1 MASALVGSVLLAA
14 PASAA
19 SKMILPIPL
28 GSTSD
33 FAVLAGASV
42 SNTGKTPLA
51 GNLGISP
58 GTAVTGYA
66 EGISLMPGS
75 TLHLG
80 DSVSENA
87 QIDLVEAIRDATSRE
102 LTAQNATALYE
113 LGETTFLPG
122 VYGSSTS
129 MGITGEVTLDGGGN
143 ENAVFLFRMGTTLT
157 TASASNIRLING
169 AHARNV
175 FWMVGT
181 SATLGTTSSFVGT
194 ILAKVSITATTDVS
208 VRGRLLANTGSVTFD
223 SNPVAKVT
231 AVVLPGADPLPGTP
245 PVIDSPPMASPP
257 PAEAAEQ
264 VGATPALKG
273 SAVGSS
279 TMPPTPDGTE
289 YLAYTGVTDGLKF
302 RLALAGSLLLALGT
316 IFTRVGSRRVG
327 SAPQ

>member
-1 MASALVGSVLLAA
+1 MASALIGSVLLAP
-14 PASAA
+14 PASAS
-19 SKMILPIPL
+19 SKTILPIPL

-66 EGISLMPGS
+66 EGLSLMPGS

-80 DSVSENA
+80 DAISENA
-87 QIDLVEAIRDATSRE
+87 QIDLVEAIRDASLRDF
-102 LTAQNATALYE
+102 TAPEASTLYE
-113 LGETTFLPG
+113 LGQTTFPPG

-129 MGITGEVTLDGGGN
+129 MGITGELTLDGEGD

-157 TASASNIRLING
+157 TASASNVRLING

-181 SATLGTTSSFVGT
+181 SATLGTGSRFVGT
-194 ILAKVSITATTDVS
+194 ILAKVSITATTNVS

-223 SNPVAKVT
+223 SSPVAKVN
-231 AVVLPGADPLPGTP
+231 AVTLPGMDPTPEVP
-245 PVIDSPPMASPP
+245 PVPEQPPV
-257 PAEAAEQ
+257 AEVPLTAETSAPGST
-264 VGATPALKG
+264 VTP
-273 SAVGSS
+273 S
-279 TMPPTPDGTE
+279 PDGTE
-289 YLAYTGVTDGLKF
+289 YLAYTGVTDGLRF
-302 RLALAGSLLLALGT
+302 SLSLVGSLLLAFG
-316 IFTRVGSRRVG
+316 IVFRRIGSRRVESG
-327 SAPQ
+327 LR